1 MAPKQPPPTLQ
12 RFMPCPVKQP
22 PPTLQRL
29 LMMPPLENVCPVPKA
44 APLSAL
50 AACTDVGG
58 VQTQPRASAN
68 SSSHLSPPSDD
79 DSPWHFVEEFNE
91 AAAAR
96 VIMLLKITM
105 EHLLPDRAEDY
116 WFRGTAYSLMADI
129 DLLIKRG
136 QMDNE
141 TWTYHHLTALCVVE
155 QMFESE
161 GFPRDACNAKLA
173 ELGLEDA

>member
-1 MAPKQPPPTLQ
+1 
-12 RFMPCPVKQP
+12 
-22 PPTLQRL
+22 
-29 LMMPPLENVCPVPKA
+29 MMPPLPNVCLVPKA

-50 AACTDVGG
+50 AACTDVGE

-68 SSSHLSPPSDD
+68 SSLHLTSPSDD
-79 DSPWHFVEEFNE
+79 GKIMHFVEEFHE

-96 VIMLLKITM
+96 VIMLLKTTM
-105 EHLLPDRAEDY
+105 EHLLPDGEDDY
-116 WFRGTAYSLMADI
+116 WFRGQAYSLMDDI
-129 DLLIKRG
+129 QGRVKRG
-136 QMDNE
+136 TMDDE
-141 TWTYHHLTALCVVE
+141 AWTYHHLMAECVVE

>member
-1 MAPKQPPPTLQ
+1 
-12 RFMPCPVKQP
+12 
-22 PPTLQRL
+22 
-29 LMMPPLENVCPVPKA
+29 MMPPLENVCPVPKA

-50 AACTDVGG
+50 AACTDVGE

-79 DSPWHFVEEFNE
+79 GSPWHFVEEFNE

-116 WFRGTAYSLMADI
+116 WFRGAAYSSMAEI
-129 DLLIKRG
+129 NLLIKRG
-136 QMDNE
+136 QMDNV
-141 TWTYHHLTALCVVE
+141 TWTYHHISALGVAE

-161 GFPRDACNAKLA
+161 GFDCVGCLAKLA
-173 ELGLEDA
+173 ELDLEYA